1 MCRQAI
7 VQQEERQMVK
17 SMEIGGKHFDIG
29 NHTYIMGILNMT
41 PDSFSDGGSYPTEDA
56 ALYQVERMLKEGADI
71 IDVGGESTR
80 PGHVKI
86 SDAEE
91 IERIVPI
98 IEKIKANFDV
108 PVSADT
114 YKSAVAKAA
123 LMAGADMIND
133 IWGFKYDAAM
143 ADVVKQYDAACCL
156 MHNQDGTVYNSFVKD
171 CIEAL
176 GECVSAA
183 KKAGIA
189 DEKIMIDPGVGFGK
203 DYTQSL
209 LVIKQLERFNSLGY
223 PVLLGTS
230 RKSVIG
236 LTLDIPAGERDT
248 ATAATSVFAVCKG
261 AAFVRVHNVAANYQA
276 IKMAEAI
283 LSAR

>member
-1 MCRQAI
+1 
-7 VQQEERQMVK
+7 MV
-17 SMEIGGKHFDIG
+17 
-29 NHTYIMGILNMT
+29 
-41 PDSFSDGGSYPTEDA
+41 
-56 ALYQVERMLKEGADI
+56 
-71 IDVGGESTR
+71 
-80 PGHVKI
+80 
-86 SDAEE
+86 
-91 IERIVPI
+91 
-98 IEKIKANFDV
+98 
-108 PVSADT
+108 
-114 YKSAVAKAA
+114 
-123 LMAGADMIND
+123 GADMIND

-156 MHNQDGTVYNSFVKD
+156 MHNQDKTAYNSFMED

-203 DYTQSL
+203 DYIQNL

-248 ATAATSVFAVCKG
+248 ATAATSVFAVWQRRGLCPCSQCSG
-261 AAFVRVHNVAANYQA
+261 
-276 IKMAEAI
+276 
-283 LSAR
+283 